1 MLTQKLLSLS
11 LVGTEWIIYT
21 LVFLSVISLAI
32 IIERL
37 LVLHARTGGVK
48 RLQRAIS
55 AALKKGDRD
64 AVEELLRIDSSSSA
78 VIAYSV
84 LQNLKS
90 TKLDFDECLSIAL
103 SEERLSLERRITFLG
118 TLGANAPFIGL
129 FGTVLGIISAFHNLA
144 GNVKGGPSVV
154 MSGISEALVA
164 TALGLLVAI
173 PGVIAYNY
181 FVRRV
186 KRIMVQAENFTRFVA
201 SYYFGG
207 RKS

>member
-11 LVGTEWIIYT
+11 LVGTEWIIYM
-21 LVFLSVISLAI
+21 LVFLSVISLAV

-37 LVLHARTGGVK
+37 IVLRARTGGAK

-55 AALKKGDRD
+55 TALKKGDRD
-64 AVEELLRIDSSSSA
+64 AVEEILRTDASSSA

-84 LQNLKS
+84 LQNIKN

-129 FGTVLGIISAFHNLA
+129 FGTVLGIISAFHNLV

>member
-1 MLTQKLLSLS
+1 M
-11 LVGTEWIIYT
+11 
-21 LVFLSVISLAI
+21 
-32 IIERL
+32 
-37 LVLHARTGGVK
+37 
-48 RLQRAIS
+48 
-55 AALKKGDRD
+55 
-64 AVEELLRIDSSSSA
+64 
-78 VIAYSV
+78 
-84 LQNLKS
+84 QNIKN

-207 RKS
+207 RKG

>member
-21 LVFLSVISLAI
+21 LVLLSVLSVAI
-32 IIERL
+32 IIERI
-37 LVLHARTGGVK
+37 LVLRSRTIGLK

-55 AALKKGDRD
+55 VALKKGDRD
-64 AVEELLRIDSSSSA
+64 AVEEILRTDSSSSA

-84 LQNLKS
+84 LQNIKN

-207 RKS
+207 RKG

>member
-21 LVFLSVISLAI
+21 LVFLSVISLAV

-37 LVLHARTGGVK
+37 IILHARTGGAK

-64 AVEELLRIDSSSSA
+64 LVEEILRTDASSSA

-84 LQNLKS
+84 LQNIKN

-207 RKS
+207 RKG

>member
-1 MLTQKLLSLS
+1 

>member
-1 MLTQKLLSLS
+1 MLTQRLLALS
-11 LVGTEWIIYT
+11 LVGTEWIIYA
-21 LVFLSVISLAI
+21 LVLLSVISLAV

-37 LVLHARTGGVK
+37 IVLHARTAGLK

-64 AVEELLRIDSSSSA
+64 AVEGILRTDASSSA

-90 TKLDFDECLSIAL
+90 TKLDFEECLSIAL

-186 KRIMVQAENFTRFVA
+186 KRIMVQAENFARFVV

-207 RKS
+207 NKG

>member
-11 LVGTEWIIYT
+11 LVGTEWIIYI
-21 LVFLSVISLAI
+21 LVLLSVLSVAI

-37 LVLHARTGGVK
+37 LVLRTRTGGSK

-55 AALKKGDRD
+55 SALKKGDRD
-64 AVEELLRIDSSSSA
+64 AVEEILRTDVSSSA

-144 GNVKGGPSVV
+144 GNVKGGPSIV

-181 FVRRV
+181 FVRRI
-186 KRIMVQAENFTRFVA
+186 KRIMVQAESFTRFVV

-207 RKS
+207 KKG